1 MCKMKCYAKEDITKL
16 NNFRGGFPNI
26 YVLENPPKMKNM
38 CNENI

>member
-1 MCKMKCYAKEDITKL
+1 MKCYAKEDITKL
-16 NNFRGGFPNI
+16 NNFRGGEFPNI

>member
-1 MCKMKCYAKEDITKL
+1 MQKRIL
-16 NNFRGGFPNI
+16 QNQIILGGFPNI

>member
-1 MCKMKCYAKEDITKL
+1 MICYIKKDTTEL
-16 NNFRGGFPNI
+16 NNFWGMFPNI